1 MLLLLYRRNRRP
13 KRPSS
18 LKIYEAHVGMSGED
32 EAVSTYA
39 QFRDEVLP
47 RIKKQ
52 GYTAIQLMAI
62 QVGLE
67 PGTWCSF
74 FLFWRLGVLA
84 AYQQESEQ
92 QQGRAVA
99 EAGLPYSASDWQRL
113 VCVSCS
119 DHV

>member
-62 QVGLE
+62 QVRLE

-74 FLFWRLGVLA
+74 FCFGGWACWLHINRSL
-84 AYQQESEQ
+84 SSS
-92 QQGRAVA
+92 RA
-99 EAGLPYSASDWQRL
+99 GQWPKQW
-113 VCVSCS
+113 
-119 DHV
+119 